1 MVVPTDFP
9 CPLTHTLPRSPHN
22 FSFLTNFSLPITSCL
37 IMVHTRRSPLSQPST
52 VVTRSTNVSII
63 FALVSKNEDR
73 RYSYEVCRACA
84 FSHFPML
91 CPIFF
96 SLLMTMLVSSPLL
109 RPLGMLACIGKSQSI
124 MCHSGQRRDLPP
136 VTYFP
141 MHHYRYFR
149 TPSVLILV
157 HQISGPCVL
166 IPVHPIP
173 MSLFPFRPSM
183 LLSRLQ
189 LFGNKLVLHK
199 TDVPLAS

>member
-1 MVVPTDFP
+1 MVVPTDFR
-9 CPLTHTLPRSPHN
+9 CLLTLPRSPHN
-22 FSFLTNFSLPITSCL
+22 FPFLTNFSLPITSCL

-52 VVTRSTNVSII
+52 VVTRSANVSIL

-84 FSHFPML
+84 LSHFPML

-96 SLLMTMLVSSPLL
+96 SLLMTMLASSPLL
-109 RPLGMLACIGKSQSI
+109 RSQGMIACIGKSQSVI

-136 VTYFP
+136 VTYYP
-141 MHHYRYFR
+141 MHRYRYFR

-157 HQISGPCVL
+157 HQIPGPCVL